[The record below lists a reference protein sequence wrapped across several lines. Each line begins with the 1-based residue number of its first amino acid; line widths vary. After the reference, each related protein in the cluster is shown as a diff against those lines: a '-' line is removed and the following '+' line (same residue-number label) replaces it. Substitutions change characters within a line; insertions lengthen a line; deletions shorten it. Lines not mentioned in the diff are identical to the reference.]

1 MDSQIN
7 YSSEKTT
14 SAAFDRQS
22 LIFDELYSTNS
33 IIQYKRER
41 VRSHLMKLLKP
52 GSNILE
58 LNSGTGDDAIFLAQ
72 NGHNVH
78 ATDIS
83 AGMQIKLIEKITRL
97 KLNGIITNEI
107 CSYTTLNS
115 LENKGPYDV
124 IFSNFAGLNCT
135 GKLDVVLDSFD
146 VLLKPRGLAVLVM
159 LPRFCLWETLLVLKG
174 KFKTAGRRFFSSKGR
189 QANIEGIS
197 ITCWYYSP
205 RIINRILK
213 DKFKLVGMEGLCTIV
228 PPSYIEAFPERY
240 PGLFSYLCKTENR
253 VKSKWPWK
261 YIGDY
266 YIISFR
272 KSSPPPA
279 LNRTLSV
286 HKV

>member
-7 YSSEKTT
+7 YSSEQTA

-22 LIFDELYSTNS
+22 LIFDELYSANS

-41 VRSHLMKLLKP
+41 VRIHLFKYLEP

-72 NGHNVH
+72 NGHKVH

-83 AGMQIKLIEKITRL
+83 AGMQSKLEEKINRQ
-97 KLNGIITNEI
+97 KLDGTITNEI
-107 CSYTTLNS
+107 CSFTALNS
-115 LENKGPYDV
+115 LEKKGPYDV

-135 GKLDVVLDSFD
+135 GKLDVVLNSFD
-146 VLLKPRGLAVLVM
+146 SLLKPGGIVVLVM
-159 LPRFCLWETLLVLKG
+159 LPRFCLWETFLILKG

-205 RIINRILK
+205 RKIIRLLK
-213 DKFKLVGMEGLCTIV
+213 DKFKLISIEGLCTIV
-228 PPSYIEAFPERY
+228 PPSYVETFPEKY

-261 YIGDY
+261 YMGDY

-272 KSSPPPA
+272 KPLSPPM
-279 LNRTLSV
+279 LNKILNV
-286 HKV
+286 HNV